1 MIWYIVFDCVLWD
14 AHTIHDVFTSFSDTS
29 SLTDWS
35 SRRCLDF
42 LISSSWLMCRDVYN
56 TYWMCGFLSS
66 LSTCFCGT
74 FHHNSIQSNTS
85 CLKCVHNSYLGIFV
99 CVCLYVSFYHTNP
112 YDCVPGLLFRLQWDA
127 MRMLNPL
134 PALIRQRFS
143 EENCRWCLNI
153 MAISIYSTYWI
164 TVDFW
169 AVLDEILKLM
179 ERTQFQVHTMWTLK
193 FLFLALCSLKI
204 FVSGPSVSHSM

>member
-112 YDCVPGLLFRLQWDA
+112 YVCVPVIPVTVRCYENAQPPSCSYQA
-127 MRMLNPL
+127 KI
-134 PALIRQRFS
+134 IRG
-143 EENCRWCLNI
+143 EL
-153 MAISIYSTYWI
+153 
-164 TVDFW
+164 
-169 AVLDEILKLM
+169 
-179 ERTQFQVHTMWTLK
+179 
-193 FLFLALCSLKI
+193 SLVFKNY
-204 FVSGPSVSHSM
+204 GH

>member
-1 MIWYIVFDCVLWD
+1 
-14 AHTIHDVFTSFSDTS
+14 
-29 SLTDWS
+29 
-35 SRRCLDF
+35 
-42 LISSSWLMCRDVYN
+42 
-56 TYWMCGFLSS
+56 
-66 LSTCFCGT
+66 
-74 FHHNSIQSNTS
+74 
-85 CLKCVHNSYLGIFV
+85 
-99 CVCLYVSFYHTNP
+99 
-112 YDCVPGLLFRLQWDA
+112 
-127 MRMLNPL
+127 
-134 PALIRQRFS
+134 
-143 EENCRWCLNI
+143 

>member
-1 MIWYIVFDCVLWD
+1 
-14 AHTIHDVFTSFSDTS
+14 
-29 SLTDWS
+29 
-35 SRRCLDF
+35 
-42 LISSSWLMCRDVYN
+42 MCRDVYN

-85 CLKCVHNSYLGIFV
+85 CLKCVHNSYLGIIV

-112 YDCVPGLLFRLQWDA
+112 YDCVPVIPVTVRCYENAQPPSCSYQAKIFRGELS
-127 MRMLNPL
+127 LVFKNYG
-134 PALIRQRFS
+134 
-143 EENCRWCLNI
+143 
-153 MAISIYSTYWI
+153 AISIYSTYWI